1 MAVLDLNALS
11 VALSGSFSATV
22 VLPDR
27 IPEGQVSCPAL
38 YFIHTVGG
46 NGADIREIRGLQA
59 LSNELGLFIICPSLM
74 HSFGLDLP
82 WGGKYGDFV
91 SRELIGICRHVFPLD
106 ENRQFIGGAGGGA
119 YGALWHGVYHGD
131 VFKKCITFNA
141 RFDVASLCEAVE
153 KGVKVPNLRKP
164 NLTALFGEDLN
175 AVRGSSFDL
184 LRPEAP
190 SPKTMYL
197 GCEEDFTGFDG
208 LEEYGKNH
216 GADVHMAPT
225 REALWAAGLR
235 WLCEK
240 E

>member
-1 MAVLDLNALS
+1 MAGLDLNALS

-22 VLPDR
+22 ILPDR
-27 IPEGQVSCPAL
+27 IPDGMTACPAL

-46 NGADIREIRGLQA
+46 SGADIREIRGLQA
-59 LSNELGLFIICPSLM
+59 LSNELGLFIVCPSLM

-91 SRELIGICRHVFPLD
+91 SRELPGICRHVFPLD
-106 ENRQFIGGAGGGA
+106 ESRQFIGGAGGGA
-119 YGALWHGVYHGD
+119 YGALWHGVYQGD
-131 VFKKCITFNA
+131 VFSKCITFNA
-141 RFDVASLCEAVE
+141 RLDVASLCEAVE

-175 AVRGSSFDL
+175 AVRNSGFDL
-184 LRPEAP
+184 FRPEAP
-190 SPKTMYL
+190 APKALYL
-197 GCEEDFTGFDG
+197 GCEEDFTGFNG
-208 LEEYGKNH
+208 LEDYGRKH

-240 E
+240 

>member
-22 VLPDR
+22 ILPDR
-27 IPEGQVSCPAL
+27 IPDGMTACPAL

-46 NGADIREIRGLQA
+46 SGADIREIRGLQA
-59 LSNELGLFIICPSLM
+59 LSNELGLFIVCPSLM

-91 SRELIGICRHVFPLD
+91 SRELPGICRHVFPLD
-106 ENRQFIGGAGGGA
+106 ESRQFIGGAGGGA

-131 VFKKCITFNA
+131 VFKKCVTFNA
-141 RFDVASLCEAVE
+141 RLDVASLCEAVE

-175 AVRGSSFDL
+175 AVRNSGFDL
-184 LRPEAP
+184 FRPEAP
-190 SPKTMYL
+190 APKALYL
-197 GCEEDFTGFDG
+197 GCEEDFTGFNG
-208 LEEYGKNH
+208 LEDYGRKH

-225 REALWAAGLR
+225 REALWTAGLR

-240 E
+240 

>member
-1 MAVLDLNALS
+1 MAILTMNALS

-22 VLPDR
+22 ILPDTL
-27 IPEGQVSCPAL
+27 PEGPRPAL
-38 YFIHTVGG
+38 YFIHAVGG
-46 NGADIREIRGLQA
+46 SGSDIREIRDLQA

-91 SRELIGICRHVFPLD
+91 SRELPAICRHLFPLD
-106 ENRQFIGGAGGGA
+106 EKRQYVGGAGGGA

-131 VFKKCITFNA
+131 VFSKCITFNA
-141 RFDVASLCEAVE
+141 RLDVASLCEAVD
-153 KGVKVPNLRKP
+153 KGATVPNLRKP

-175 AVRGSSFDL
+175 AVRGSNFDL
-184 LRPEAP
+184 FRAEAP
-190 SPKTMYL
+190 VPQALYL
-197 GCEEDFTGFDG
+197 GCEEDFTGLDG
-208 LEEYGKNH
+208 LAAYGKNH
-216 GADVHMAPT
+216 GTDVRVAPT

-235 WLCEK
+235 WLCK